1 MRVVHQVNQ
10 GLSAARNTGI
20 LATDSPFYVAL
31 DADDRIAPCFI
42 SRLVDPLLKD
52 PTIGY
57 CYSHVEFFGAASG
70 VWACEAY
77 NPRKLMVQNLSVAT
91 AVVRRAAFDLV
102 GGYSRDMVHGFEDWD
117 FWLALLSVGYHG
129 HCVAEPLFHYR
140 KHPRGQSMLDSTQRH
155 RADMVQQMVQHHRA
169 LFASML
175 EVSISDKDA
184 MFFEAHMQA
193 FHLRE
198 AAAFTQNSGAVGE
211 SEVYRNLVAQAQLD
225 YIENSRSWQ
234 FVQRLK
240 QNAAYRAL
248 ARWRFGR
255 DWRALAQSGSPVE
268 RLDRI
273 RHSHA
278 YRLIQATKK
287 TPFYRWH
294 ARRKYGPDYEKVL
307 AETSQR

>member
-1 MRVVHQVNQ
+1 
-10 GLSAARNTGI
+10 
-20 LATDSPFYVAL
+20 
-31 DADDRIAPCFI
+31 
-42 SRLVDPLLKD
+42 
-52 PTIGY
+52 
-57 CYSHVEFFGAASG
+57 
-70 VWACEAY
+70 
-77 NPRKLMVQNLSVAT
+77 
-91 AVVRRAAFDLV
+91 
-102 GGYSRDMVHGFEDWD
+102 
-117 FWLALLSVGYHG
+117 
-129 HCVAEPLFHYR
+129 
-140 KHPRGQSMLDSTQRH
+140 
-155 RADMVQQMVQHHRA
+155 
-169 LFASML
+169 
-175 EVSISDKDA
+175 
-184 MFFEAHMQA
+184 
-193 FHLRE
+193 
-198 AAAFTQNSGAVGE
+198 VGE